1 MQRKGG
7 RVVYTMTAAITRA
20 EDNATKNHSHAGQDW
35 KIPYLSNDLVLTIF
49 VYLIKR
55 VSKLPALNH
64 PFVLFVSTVR
74 AVSLRNSHQQG
85 NTGAKSSSS
94 HEGRQ
99 ASSAAQE
106 KL

>member
-7 RVVYTMTAAITRA
+7 RVVYTAAITRA
-20 EDNATKNHSHAGQDW
+20 KDNTPKNHSHAGQDW
-35 KIPYLSNDLVLTIF
+35 KRPCLLNYLVLAIF
-49 VYLIKR
+49 VYLIRR
-55 VSKLPALNH
+55 VSKLPVLNY
-64 PFVLFVSTVR
+64 PFVLFAFTVR
-74 AVSLRNSHQQG
+74 AALLRNSHQQG

-99 ASSAAQE
+99 ATSAARE